1 MANNKNTNKKKS
13 KNQNKSD
20 LNIYTN
26 VLFFVRNKN
35 NYYYYGV
42 KYYNGLQIFNKY
54 NNTFYDK
61 MFYEKEKLYTKNED
75 DCISLIEDNKII
87 FGAYICIYKPN
98 TYDKF
103 VNRMKGLINDSKL
116 KYNVLDEK
124 FFEQRI
130 NNWKEDCNKYNFI
143 SEFEAAGLSW

>member
-42 KYYNGLQIFNKY
+42 K
-54 NNTFYDK
+54 
-61 MFYEKEKLYTKNED
+61 
-75 DCISLIEDNKII
+75 
-87 FGAYICIYKPN
+87 
-98 TYDKF
+98 
-103 VNRMKGLINDSKL
+103 
-116 KYNVLDEK
+116 
-124 FFEQRI
+124 
-130 NNWKEDCNKYNFI
+130 CNI
-143 SEFEAAGLSW
+143 